1 MELAAIVCVAA
12 VFGFIARLLK
22 QPVILA
28 YLATGVALG
37 FVEFLD
43 VKAFEP
49 LSVFSD
55 LGVMFLLFLVGLEIN
70 YTSLRLVGKQAAIA
84 GLGQVFFT
92 FILGYIL
99 AKFFGLA
106 SLTAAYVSI
115 ALTFSSTIIIVKL
128 LSDKRDLG
136 SLYGKMSLGILLV
149 QDLVAILIL
158 VVLSGVQNG
167 VDFSPLV
174 LFFTLF
180 KALLLFVIVFWL
192 GRLVFP
198 LLFDKISHSHE
209 LLFLMTLAW
218 VFLLAGLVRYLGFSV
233 EIAGF
238 LAGLAL
244 ANSSEH
250 YQIAAKIRPLR
261 DFFLLIFFVLLG
273 SQMILS
279 NFTQILWPIAVFSA
293 FVLIGNPLIVM
304 VIMGLMGYRKR
315 TSFLTGVSIAQ
326 ISEFSL
332 VLMALG
338 LKLGHVDE
346 TAVTLV
352 TSVGVLTIVVSS
364 YLILHGDALYRFMSP
379 MLALF
384 ERKSP
389 HERHMPPQKFS
400 KPIVVIGYHR
410 TGQGIVK
417 ALPKKDVLVIDFDPE
432 VARDLRENGYD
443 HIFGDIADTEVFEL
457 ANLARAR
464 LVISTSPGLDDNL
477 ILLNFF
483 RHLRRRPKIVL
494 RAENEKDAEI
504 LYEQGANYVLVPHI
518 SSGHY
523 LGKLLAEDPELKFL
537 KKLRGQHV

>member
-1 MELAAIVCVAA
+1 V
-12 VFGFIARLLK
+12 
-22 QPVILA
+22 
-28 YLATGVALG
+28 
-37 FVEFLD
+37 
-43 VKAFEP
+43 
-49 LSVFSD
+49 
-55 LGVMFLLFLVGLEIN
+55 
-70 YTSLRLVGKQAAIA
+70 
-84 GLGQVFFT
+84 
-92 FILGYIL
+92 
-99 AKFFGLA
+99 
-106 SLTAAYVSI
+106 
-115 ALTFSSTIIIVKL
+115 
-128 LSDKRDLG
+128 
-136 SLYGKMSLGILLV
+136 
-149 QDLVAILIL
+149 
-158 VVLSGVQNG
+158 
-167 VDFSPLV
+167 
-174 LFFTLF
+174 
-180 KALLLFVIVFWL
+180 LLFVVVFWL

-218 VFLLAGLVRYLGFSV
+218 VFSLAGLVRYLGFSI

-273 SQMILS
+273 SEMILS
-279 NFTQILWPIAVFSA
+279 NFAQILWPIVAFSA

-304 VIMGLMGYRKR
+304 AIMGLMGYRKR

-338 LKLGHVDE
+338 LKLGHIDE
-346 TAVTLV
+346 TAVALI
-352 TSVGVLTIVVSS
+352 TSVGVVTIVVSS

-384 ERKSP
+384 ERQAP
-389 HERHMPPQKFS
+389 HEHHMPPQKFS

-410 TGQGIVK
+410 TGQGIVR

-494 RAENEKDAEI
+494 RAESEKDAEI

-537 KKLRGQHV
+537 KKLRGKYV